1 MKFTNVILKEVIMAA
16 KSDSETIVYQ
26 KPKWP
31 LISAFDGR
39 NQEKKAQH
47 PFAVI
52 VQKEIAEF
60 IRSWRFKI
68 LLLILALTCMGSL
81 YTALTNIAD
90 AIKPNDPDDGFLF
103 LKLFTISDG
112 TLPSFLVF
120 ISFLGPLLGIGL
132 GFDAI
137 NSEHNSGTLSRIL
150 SQPIHRDYLINAKF
164 IAAIVVIGISFFA
177 LTFLEMGIGLL
188 TIGIA
193 PSPEEIIRIVFFV
206 MLSIVYVAFW
216 LNLSIL
222 FSVRFKQAATSALSG
237 IAVWIFFS
245 IFYNMIINM
254 IAKATAI
261 SQFSPEAKII
271 SHQRFLL
278 NLLRFSP
285 NQLFSEATSTLL
297 MPSVRSLGPLSMA
310 QVQGTIPGPL
320 PLVQSI
326 LLVWPQITAL
336 IAGSVICFALSYVFF
351 MRKEIRSR

>member
-1 MKFTNVILKEVIMAA
+1 MENNIQA
-16 KSDSETIVYQ
+16 D
-26 KPKWP
+26 
-31 LISAFDGR
+31 AFLNEKADR
-39 NQEKKAQH
+39 SLFARARRKQENKVQH

-52 VQKEIAEF
+52 VQKEISEF

-68 LLLILALTCMGSL
+68 LILILALTCMGSL
-81 YTALTNIAD
+81 YAALTNLAG
-90 AIKPNDPDDGFLF
+90 AIKPNDPDGAFLF
-103 LKLFTISDG
+103 LKLYTLSDG

-164 IAAIVVIGISFFA
+164 IAALIVISISFFA
-177 LTFLEMGIGLL
+177 LTFLEMGIGLI
-188 TIGIA
+188 TIGI
-193 PSPEEIIRIVFFV
+193 PPTPEELTRIIFFV
-206 MLSIVYVAFW
+206 IVSIIYVAFW
-216 LNLSIL
+216 LNLSIF
-222 FSVRFKQAATSALSG
+222 FSVRFKNAATSALSG
-237 IAVWIFFS
+237 IAIWIFFS

-261 SQFSPEAKII
+261 SRFSPEAKLI
-271 SHQRFLL
+271 SHQQFLL
-278 NLLRFSP
+278 TLSRFSP

-310 QVQGTIPGPL
+310 QVQGAIPGPL
-320 PLVQSI
+320 PLGQS
-326 LLVWPQITAL
+326 LLLIWPQLTAL
-336 IAGSVICFALSYVFF
+336 IAASVLCFALSYVFF